1 MAANF
6 LVGKHILKHR
16 GLNGRIQI
24 YIYIYIYIYHHTV
37 QVAMCAYSFV
47 RTLVNALVLQ

>member
-1 MAANF
+1 M
-6 LVGKHILKHR
+6 VDDQERDGEKILKDFCLLLYH
-16 GLNGRIQI
+16 
-24 YIYIYIYIYHHTV
+24 HHTV

>member
-1 MAANF
+1 MASFMQVPVQLA
-6 LVGKHILKHR
+6 
-16 GLNGRIQI
+16 I
-24 YIYIYIYIYHHTV
+24 YIYIYIYHHHHTV